1 MRGLFK
7 GRVPFLKPHGTI
19 SIKLKVSEGFRSK
32 AHPTMQPFVAWIFN
46 QPLKLGDRFLVGM
59 C

>member
-7 GRVPFLKPHGTI
+7 DRVPFLKPHGTI

-32 AHPTMQPFVAWIFN
+32 AHPTMQPFVAWI
-46 QPLKLGDRFLVGM
+46 LKPGDHFLVGM